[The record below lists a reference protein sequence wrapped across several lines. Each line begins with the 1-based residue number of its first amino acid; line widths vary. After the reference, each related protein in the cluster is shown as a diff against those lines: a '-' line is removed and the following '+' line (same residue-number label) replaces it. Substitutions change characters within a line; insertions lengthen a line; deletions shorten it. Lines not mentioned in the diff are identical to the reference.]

1 LEINKKEEKMS
12 KFGLGKGLADLKAEM
27 GNIPDISV
35 LTGGERVAVRQ
46 IPLSQIG
53 ANPDQPRKTFTESEL
68 QELATSIR
76 EKGVLQP
83 ILLRA
88 VKDKSYSYEI
98 VAGERRFRA
107 SKMAGLVEIP
117 ALVKTITNENAMEIA
132 LIENVQRE
140 NLNPIEEANAYKNLM
155 EKCNYELDDVSRL
168 IGKSESYIRN
178 IMRLDNL
185 PESVKILVE
194 SGELSASHARTIA
207 VAENPE
213 ELAHEIISK
222 KLSVA
227 DTEKKVKDSIR
238 SSKSRAH
245 SSNSMGADNIKEIET
260 KIKKSLGVNVK
271 LREKKG
277 GAGEVILSFANRIQ
291 MQELI
296 ERLTK

>member
-1 LEINKKEEKMS
+1 MS

-35 LTGGERVAVRQ
+35 LTGSERVAVRQ
-46 IPLSQIG
+46 VPLIQIG

-68 QELATSIR
+68 QDLAASIK

-88 VKDKSYSYEI
+88 VKGQPYSYEI

-107 SKMAGLVEIP
+107 SKMAGLAEIP
-117 ALVKTITNENAMEIA
+117 ALVKNITDENAMEIA

-140 NLNPIEEANAYKNLM
+140 NLNPIEEAWAYKNLM
-155 EKCNYELDDVSRL
+155 EKVGYELSDVSRL
-168 IGKSESYIRN
+168 IGKSQSYIRN

-185 PESVKILVE
+185 PESVKLLVE

-213 ELAHEIISK
+213 ALAHEIISK
-222 KLSVA
+222 KMSVA
-227 DTEKKVKDSIR
+227 DTEKKVKQSGR
-238 SSKSRAH
+238 SGQSRAH
-245 SSNSMGADNIKEIET
+245 LSNSMAENQIKEIESN
-260 KIKKSLGVNVK
+260 IKKSLGADVK

-277 GAGEVILSFANRIQ
+277 GAGEIILIFKNRIQ

-296 ERLTK
+296 EKLSNI